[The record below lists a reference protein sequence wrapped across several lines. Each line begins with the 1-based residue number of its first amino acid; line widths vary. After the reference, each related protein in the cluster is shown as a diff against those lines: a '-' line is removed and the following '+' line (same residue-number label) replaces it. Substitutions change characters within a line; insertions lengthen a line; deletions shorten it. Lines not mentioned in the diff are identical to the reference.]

1 MHQLSERMVGN
12 RNGEEKAMEKDI
24 LEHYLLVI
32 DHLWNHD
39 TLNHSVI
46 DKSLPGEWRK
56 GRYSPTK
63 NDGLVRRLRTDDLVN
78 RDGAIIDSTNGGS
91 YVCSHNTLSHF
102 SHRHGERKIEVDS
115 PRPIDDLTRIM
126 SSHDIHLAYYLSP
139 YGFNIN
145 GTRKNRIVNK
155 NGFEI
160 RLILMPVRD
169 GRVHSLLV
177 SWIRRLPP
185 THPPPYAIV
194 LFRIYST
201 GVLLNG
207 VLKMEIA
214 TSEKVMCISEI
225 EHFTSKLS
233 LEFLYMSVLE

>member
-1 MHQLSERMVGN
+1 MHQSSERMVGN

-24 LEHYLLVI
+24 LEHLLVI

-46 DKSLPGEWRK
+46 DNHPLGEWRK

-63 NDGLVRRLRTDDLVN
+63 NDGLVRRLRTGDLITIY
-78 RDGAIIDSTNGGS
+78 GAATVSISGNYEGTQ
-91 YVCSHNTLSHF
+91 NTLMS
-102 SHRHGERKIEVDS
+102 V
-115 PRPIDDLTRIM
+115 IDQLTMEHVLCYRMIF
-126 SSHDIHLAYYLSP
+126 ILYYLSP
-139 YGFNIN
+139 YGFNID
-145 GTRKNRIVNK
+145 GTRKNKIVNE

-169 GRVHSLLV
+169 SRVHSLLV

-194 LFRIYST
+194 LYFVYST

-207 VLKMEIA
+207 VLMMEIT
-214 TSEKVMCISEI
+214 TSEKVICFSEI
-225 EHFTSKLS
+225 EHLTSKLS